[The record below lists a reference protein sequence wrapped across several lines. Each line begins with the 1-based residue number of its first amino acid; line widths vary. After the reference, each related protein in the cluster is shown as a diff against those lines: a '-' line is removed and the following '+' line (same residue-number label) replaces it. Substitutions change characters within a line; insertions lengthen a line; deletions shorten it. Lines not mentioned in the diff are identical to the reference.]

1 MSRGRAA
8 GLALAGAAL
17 VVVGVALVWLVAS
30 GDETFA
36 ELRQTSSQP
45 IPGTLGLTLEPPE
58 GAEPIMGPDPA
69 IERARVPEDGQV
81 HVTLATIHDRFEG
94 TDIGPAWVVFARGVC
109 LRNEKGELVS
119 NARGE
124 VPGEGLECTDATMW
138 VLAVDAGDGDLLLT
152 TTAYDDTLAWRPEV
166 AGPAAA

>member
-1 MSRGRAA
+1 MTRGRAA
-8 GLALAGAAL
+8 GIVAAGAAVL
-17 VVVGVALVWLVAS
+17 AAAMWWAAS
-30 GDETFA
+30 TGDPAYA
-36 ELRQTSSQP
+36 ELRQAASQA
-45 IPGTLGLTLEPPE
+45 IPGTLGLTLEPPV
-58 GAEPIMGPDPA
+58 GADPGTGPDPA
-69 IERARVPEDGQV
+69 IAQARVPEGADV

-94 TDIGPAWVVFARGVC
+94 VDIGPAWVVFARGVC

-124 VPGEGLECTDATMW
+124 VPGAGLECTDATMW

-152 TTAYDDTLAWRPEV
+152 TTAYDDTLGWRPDV